1 MLALVR
7 RPHRALGAVLLT
19 VLGGLLAPTAVQATP
34 IDVQAAPAGAAI
46 SAQLTATVAVRV
58 AAAAPRVLGVNAT
71 RIGTDVRIY
80 GIDTRGAVYQQ
91 VLRGTTWTARAA
103 LGGGTMRAAPTA
115 IYRAAGRRTDLFAV
129 AADGRLLQKTG
140 GPTRWGSWFSVPVRG
155 FAGPLS
161 SLVSPEG
168 DVHLFGPD
176 AAGRVVHAV
185 YDHRSGWRQS
195 LLTGDVVRGNV
206 SAVYQSA
213 GNRID
218 LFSVDRQQRISQRT
232 SMNGRWAAW
241 HPVSRTGFTGG
252 VAVIRAGTDGWRV
265 IARGGGGVSYQ
276 TVFSSRKWRTPERW
290 GGTSVGHPAA
300 TASASGGRFLTVAS
314 SGVVSQR
321 TVGSACCRW
330 AALPHP
336 APPKSTPP
344 PAPKPPTTRVEL
356 AQALLARWGG
366 RLTGLGPVRDDLAK
380 TAAGGS
386 IRNPCGQNV
395 YLDAAM
401 LQVIYAASGRY
412 QVFVNNMVS
421 GRGCDSGYHPRGMAV
436 DFNTVVDP
444 ATGRSTNWHTGSG
457 SDNQGLD
464 REFLTYAAAQVKTG
478 GGAGQANCAGSAT
491 APLPP
496 QMIRFTD
503 ACNHQHLDTRR

>member
-1 MLALVR
+1 MQRMFALVR
-7 RPHRALGAVLLT
+7 RPHRALAAVLLT
-19 VLGGLLAPTAVQATP
+19 VLGGLLAPTAVQA
-34 IDVQAAPAGAAI
+34 APGAAAV
-46 SAQLTATVAVRV
+46 SAQLSATTAVRM

-80 GIDTRGAVYQQ
+80 GIDTRGAAYQQ

-115 IYRAAGRRTDLFAV
+115 IYRSAGGRTDLFAV

-140 GPTRWGSWFSVPVRG
+140 GPTRWGSWYSVPVRG

-161 SLVSPEG
+161 SLITPAG

-176 AAGRVVHAV
+176 TAGRVVHAI
-185 YDHRSGWRQS
+185 YDHRTGWRQS

-206 SAVYQSA
+206 SAVYQAA

-241 HPVSRTGFTGG
+241 HPVSPTGFAGG
-252 VAVIRAGTDGWRV
+252 VAVIRAGTEGWRV

-321 TVGSACCRW
+321 TVGSACCTW
-330 AALPHP
+330 SALPYP
-336 APPKSTPP
+336 APPEPTPP

-356 AQALLARWGG
+356 AKALLARWGG
-366 RLTGLGPVRDDLAK
+366 RLTGLGPVRDDLAR

-401 LQVIYAASGRY
+401 LQVVYAASGRY

-436 DFNTVVDP
+436 DFNTVIDP
-444 ATGRSTNWHTGSG
+444 ATGRSTNWHTGST

-478 GGAGQANCAGSAT
+478 GGAGQSNCAGSAT

-496 QMIRFTD
+496 QMFRFAD